1 MRAGTGTVIVL
12 LLVTTLAGTGKACA
26 YYDDDFE
33 PTATPG
39 LYWHESQSN
48 AAVFVKG
55 RGWTYR
61 HGNFYV
67 GSFPHMPVTNDR
79 FSQTPQLQN
88 KVKAATDAY
97 EPIRVDRTK
106 LLGRIHDIEG
116 EVEKLTEQIKEVDD
130 AVSRYSYKFSQVH
143 KMGLDQIDN
152 FLKGK
157 TDTLNGYDAEVVW

>member
-1 MRAGTGTVIVL
+1 MRAGTLIVL
-12 LLVTTLAGTGKACA
+12 LMVTTLAGTGKACA

-33 PTATPG
+33 PCATPG
-39 LYWHESQSN
+39 LYWHDSQSN

-67 GSFPHMPVTNDR
+67 GSFAYMPLTNDR
-79 FSQTPQLQN
+79 FSQTTQPQN
-88 KVKAATDAY
+88 KVKAATAAY
-97 EPIRVDRTK
+97 EPIRVDRAK
-106 LLGRIHDIEG
+106 VLRRMHELEDEI
-116 EVEKLTEQIKEVDD
+116 EKLTGQIQEVED